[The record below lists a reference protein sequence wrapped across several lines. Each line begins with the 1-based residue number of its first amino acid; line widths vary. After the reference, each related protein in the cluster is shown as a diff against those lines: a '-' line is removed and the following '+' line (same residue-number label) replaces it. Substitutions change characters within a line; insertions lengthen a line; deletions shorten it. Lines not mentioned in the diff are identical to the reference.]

1 MSIKNKLAAAATAL
15 TLIAGVGVAGTL
27 TANAATPRC
36 GPGCTELYSRA
47 FGPVWVLNVI
57 RHVGRA
63 GQPTTLARASRANN
77 GEDFVVYRLGRVQ
90 DFFRAGLVSGGLNA
104 LYGKLFAYEIEY
116 TPNGAFS
123 GLCLG
128 VRTAPGAGT
137 PVVLEPCGLNARTV
151 WIVDPVKTRSGLFP
165 ALVSAA
171 TNRNFRHPYS
181 LTVLVPRLPL
191 RTEPLTTT
199 APGSLLAHQLWRA
212 RQGVLPHSSAR

>member
-1 MSIKNKLAAAATAL
+1 M
-15 TLIAGVGVAGTL
+15 
-27 TANAATPRC
+27 
-36 GPGCTELYSRA
+36 
-47 FGPVWVLNVI
+47 
-57 RHVGRA
+57 
-63 GQPTTLARASRANN
+63 
-77 GEDFVVYRLGRVQ
+77 
-90 DFFRAGLVSGGLNA
+90 
-104 LYGKLFAYEIEY
+104 
-116 TPNGAFS
+116 
-123 GLCLG
+123 
-128 VRTAPGAGT
+128 
-137 PVVLEPCGLNARTV
+137 VLEPCGLNARTV